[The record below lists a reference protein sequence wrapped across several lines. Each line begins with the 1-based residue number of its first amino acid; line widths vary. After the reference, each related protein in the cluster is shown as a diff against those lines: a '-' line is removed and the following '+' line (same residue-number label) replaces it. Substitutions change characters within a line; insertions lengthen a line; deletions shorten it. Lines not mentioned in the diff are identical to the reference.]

1 MYNVTCF
8 PSRKAIKGLLLK
20 HTPDRCRTVWFCE
33 DRRTLDPC
41 FILDTL
47 IDDAKRKGNPLYVCF
62 IDFAKAY
69 DFVDRSALFC
79 KMIGQGA
86 ARCNQVNNSECTT
99 WRVKR
104 HRAISGGKIN
114 RDVFSLPAFLMY
126 IADLPEWIAQH
137 GCRGVGLHDV
147 WVRILLYADD
157 GALLADTPEDL
168 QQMLDALKLYCAKW
182 RMHVND
188 IVKKT

>member
-47 IDDAKRKGNPLYVCF
+47 IDDAKRKGKPLYVCF

-69 DFVDRSALFC
+69 DFDDRSALFC
-79 KMIGQGA
+79 KMIGQGVVGPML
-86 ARCNQVNNSECTT
+86 RIIQNMYE
-99 WRVKR
+99 
-104 HRAISGGKIN
+104 AIKSIVSV
-114 RDVFSLPAFLMY
+114 R
-126 IADLPEWIAQH
+126 
-137 GCRGVGLHDV
+137 HDV
-147 WVRILLYADD
+147 SNVIELFLGVKQGCVLSPCLFDVHRRLARMDRTAWVPWSRP
-157 GALLADTPEDL
+157 T
-168 QQMLDALKLYCAKW
+168 
-182 RMHVND
+182 
-188 IVKKT
+188 